1 VGKMM
6 YENTLELAE
15 NKLLVLYILEQ
26 IKLPI
31 SNNQLTQIILENNFI
46 NYFTLQQYIS
56 ELQAAGFINL
66 METDGKSRIIISSN
80 GKKVLSLFKDR
91 ISPVKITYIELYL
104 KGHIESIKKEITV
117 TADYTI
123 EKNNSFIVNLRAIE
137 NDSILIDLKINVP
150 TNNQAKK
157 LCSKWKSNS
166 SQLYNDIIQ
175 LLLKD

>member
-1 VGKMM
+1 M

-26 IKLPI
+26 IKLPV
-31 SNNQLTQIILENNFI
+31 SNNQITQIILENNFI

-56 ELQAAGFINL
+56 ELHAASFINYT
-66 METDGKSRIIISSN
+66 EENGKSRIMISNS
-80 GKKVLSLFKDR
+80 GKKVLSLFQDR
-91 ISPVKITYIELYL
+91 ISPAKKELIEQYL
-104 KGHIESIKKEITV
+104 KEHIQNIKKEITV

-123 EKNNSFIVNLRAIE
+123 EKNNSFIVNLKAVE
-137 NDSILIDLKINVP
+137 NDLLLIDIKINVP

-157 LCSKWKSNS
+157 LCGKWKANS
-166 SQLYNDIIQ
+166 SELYNDIIQ